1 MGARFYLQL
10 AGVCIAIGLGALLT
24 FSLIGVAWAA
34 WGFFGMFAALS
45 AVLLLAAWIYD
56 RRQASSDRF

>member
-1 MGARFYLQL
+1 MGARFYLTL
-10 AGVCIAIGLGALLT
+10 AGISLAVGLGALLV

-45 AVLLLAAWIYD
+45 AVLLLGAWIYD
-56 RRQASSDRF
+56 RRQANLNRY